1 MRRSRPGLRVDAPG
15 SGVEIGLAGASDLL
29 PQLTFTKRDD

>member
-1 MRRSRPGLRVDAPG
+1 MRRLGPGLRVDAFG
-15 SGVEIGLAGASDLL
+15 SGVEIAVAGASDPL